1 MKQLSTLKHYHNF
14 KNRGYIE
21 MSLVDVVKK
30 YQNELSNKGILV
42 EYSLFFDES
51 TKSQCKFVIDDCEEL
66 EALNEIV
73 QKLIKQDRN
82 AEIYVN
88 TYSINFDGKNTH
100 IYADTLWIN
109 SIISL
114 EELYSFFNHSKNI
127 EPCDIVSLTNN
138 EAVDGDIEI
147 VVLSRDNVV
156 DYKSFIEKKQLA
168 MIKSLYWD

>member
-1 MKQLSTLKHYHNF
+1 
-14 KNRGYIE
+14 

-51 TKSQCKFVIDDCEEL
+51 TKSQCKFVIDDCEKL
-66 EALNEIV
+66 DVLNKIV
-73 QKLIKQDRN
+73 QKIIKQDRN

-114 EELYSFFNHSKNI
+114 EELYSFFNDNKNI
-127 EPCDIVSLTNN
+127 EPGDIVTLAND
-138 EAVDGDIEI
+138 EAVDGDIAI
-147 VVLSRDNVV
+147 VVRSKDNVE
-156 DYKSFIEKKQLA
+156 DYKLFIEKKQLTK
-168 MIKSLYWD
+168 IKSLYWD

>member
-1 MKQLSTLKHYHNF
+1 
-14 KNRGYIE
+14 

-114 EELYSFFNHSKNI
+114 EELYSFFNDNKNI
-127 EPCDIVSLTNN
+127 EPGDIVTLAND
-138 EAVDGDIEI
+138 EAVD
-147 VVLSRDNVV
+147 
-156 DYKSFIEKKQLA
+156 
-168 MIKSLYWD
+168 